1 MRSIRF
7 TEKTLTR
14 ALTAGVL
21 MGSLFLPFSAGAAS
35 PERTAESKSVP
46 AATVSAQEK
55 VSQEKIVKENLKI
68 AGTALMCAGTYSMG
82 EGSSEHSLFS
92 DYGWDVSPFRAA
104 SDDTDVHFAVAVSKK
119 AYGRTYPT
127 ILAFRGSQTKTD
139 WKTNFRASLVP
150 FDEKNKTAD
159 PKTVPSVHEGFER
172 YAATV
177 LRTPMDLDGDGKEEM
192 VAPYLKQHPDRR
204 LYLTGHSLGGA
215 VASLVAER
223 LVEKGVPKAQV
234 PVITFGAPAV
244 GNKAFADVYGKRID
258 LIRVVTSLD
267 PVPGSLQTF
276 FGGDFTQFGKVVK
289 FNLSK
294 NYSGYQHPVSFY
306 LDLALR
312 RFYDSYDE
320 AVKMGLLQKVPLAQ
334 EQGKKPMSALALYT
348 TEDSFDDRFS
358 PDLGRFVLDDYR
370 AMLPRYTVLDVKHE
384 KEDNFRIE
392 EGTLMKAAQ
401 KAGASYL
408 IIVTLDIK
416 RLGQSRAFY
425 ITLSQHVRSLEGP
438 GLSTLTMG
446 STCVSFDQGLT
457 QATLS
462 LLEDQKAVIRNLLP
476 FIRTEERLWN
486 LTPGDDT
493 SENH

>member
-46 AATVSAQEK
+46 AAAVSAQEK

-294 NYSGYQHPVSFY
+294 NYSGYQHPVPFILTLPCGVFMIPMMKRSKWAFFKRF
-306 LDLALR
+306 LWRRNKGKSRCQPLR
-312 RFYDSYDE
+312 SIRR
-320 AVKMGLLQKVPLAQ
+320 KIP
-334 EQGKKPMSALALYT
+334 
-348 TEDSFDDRFS
+348 FDDRFS

-446 STCVSFDQGLT
+446 STRVSFDQGLT

>member
-312 RFYDSYDE
+312 RFMIPMMKRSKW
-320 AVKMGLLQKVPLAQ
+320 AFFKRFLWRRNKGKSRCQPLRSIRRKIPLMIVFRPIW
-334 EQGKKPMSALALYT
+334 G
-348 TEDSFDDRFS
+348 
-358 PDLGRFVLDDYR
+358 DLSSMIIGRCCR
-370 AMLPRYTVLDVKHE
+370 G
-384 KEDNFRIE
+384 I
-392 EGTLMKAAQ
+392 Q
-401 KAGASYL
+401 C
-408 IIVTLDIK
+408 
-416 RLGQSRAFY
+416 
-425 ITLSQHVRSLEGP
+425 
-438 GLSTLTMG
+438 LT
-446 STCVSFDQGLT
+446 
-457 QATLS
+457 
-462 LLEDQKAVIRNLLP
+462 
-476 FIRTEERLWN
+476 
-486 LTPGDDT
+486 
-493 SENH
+493 

>member
-294 NYSGYQHPVSFY
+294 NYSGYQHPVPFSPEDVM
-306 LDLALR
+306 LPLR
-312 RFYDSYDE
+312 KDGSP
-320 AVKMGLLQKVPLAQ
+320 AKSISAVPL
-334 EQGKKPMSALALYT
+334 LAVTAPVIST
-348 TEDSFDDRFS
+348 TPEVFLLISMRPFPS
-358 PDLGRFVLDDYR
+358 PDAWALTAVPPSFSFV
-370 AMLPRYTVLDVKHE
+370 MIVLSMPLISIWPPVKE
-384 KEDNFRIE
+384 WC
-392 EGTLMKAAQ
+392 
-401 KAGASYL
+401 
-408 IIVTLDIK
+408 
-416 RLGQSRAFY
+416 AFVCT
-425 ITLSQHVRSLEGP
+425 I
-438 GLSTLTMG
+438 
-446 STCVSFDQGLT
+446 
-457 QATLS
+457 A
-462 LLEDQKAVIRNLLP
+462 
-476 FIRTEERLWN
+476 
-486 LTPGDDT
+486 
-493 SENH
+493 

>member
-192 VAPYLKQHPDRR
+192 VAPYLKQHPARR

-244 GNKAFADVYGKRID
+244 AIK
-258 LIRVVTSLD
+258 
-267 PVPGSLQTF
+267 
-276 FGGDFTQFGKVVK
+276 
-289 FNLSK
+289 
-294 NYSGYQHPVSFY
+294 
-306 LDLALR
+306 
-312 RFYDSYDE
+312 
-320 AVKMGLLQKVPLAQ
+320 LL
-334 EQGKKPMSALALYT
+334 PMS
-348 TEDSFDDRFS
+348 
-358 PDLGRFVLDDYR
+358 
-370 AMLPRYTVLDVKHE
+370 
-384 KEDNFRIE
+384 
-392 EGTLMKAAQ
+392 
-401 KAGASYL
+401 
-408 IIVTLDIK
+408 
-416 RLGQSRAFY
+416 
-425 ITLSQHVRSLEGP
+425 
-438 GLSTLTMG
+438 MG
-446 STCVSFDQGLT
+446 SELT
-457 QATLS
+457 
-462 LLEDQKAVIRNLLP
+462 
-476 FIRTEERLWN
+476 
-486 LTPGDDT
+486 
-493 SENH
+493 

>member
-1 MRSIRF
+1 
-7 TEKTLTR
+7 
-14 ALTAGVL
+14 

-46 AATVSAQEK
+46 AAAVSAQEK

-276 FGGDFTQFGKVVK
+276 
-289 FNLSK
+289 L
-294 NYSGYQHPVSFY
+294 
-306 LDLALR
+306 
-312 RFYDSYDE
+312 E
-320 AVKMGLLQKVPLAQ
+320 
-334 EQGKKPMSALALYT
+334 
-348 TEDSFDDRFS
+348 
-358 PDLGRFVLDDYR
+358 
-370 AMLPRYTVLDVKHE
+370 
-384 KEDNFRIE
+384 
-392 EGTLMKAAQ
+392 
-401 KAGASYL
+401 
-408 IIVTLDIK
+408 VTLPNLERWSNLTFRRTILDISI
-416 RLGQSRAFY
+416 LF
-425 ITLSQHVRSLEGP
+425 
-438 GLSTLTMG
+438 
-446 STCVSFDQGLT
+446 
-457 QATLS
+457 
-462 LLEDQKAVIRNLLP
+462 P
-476 FIRTEERLWN
+476 FILTLPCGVFMIPMMKRSKWAFFKRFLWRRN
-486 LTPGDDT
+486 KGKSRCQPLRSIRRKIPLMIVFRPIWGDLSSMIIGRCCRGIQCLT
-493 SENH
+493 

>member
-289 FNLSK
+289 FNLS
-294 NYSGYQHPVSFY
+294 
-306 LDLALR
+306 
-312 RFYDSYDE
+312 
-320 AVKMGLLQKVPLAQ
+320 
-334 EQGKKPMSALALYT
+334 
-348 TEDSFDDRFS
+348 
-358 PDLGRFVLDDYR
+358 
-370 AMLPRYTVLDVKHE
+370 
-384 KEDNFRIE
+384 
-392 EGTLMKAAQ
+392 
-401 KAGASYL
+401 
-408 IIVTLDIK
+408 
-416 RLGQSRAFY
+416 
-425 ITLSQHVRSLEGP
+425 
-438 GLSTLTMG
+438 
-446 STCVSFDQGLT
+446 
-457 QATLS
+457 
-462 LLEDQKAVIRNLLP
+462 
-476 FIRTEERLWN
+476 
-486 LTPGDDT
+486 
-493 SENH
+493 